1 MIYESDD
8 WRKSLLR
15 SARWLEKARV
25 KECSEGRI
33 YAKAER
39 EIFVSFY
46 TVRKLI
52 ETYKI
57 SESTKKIK
65 LHLPYY
71 PITSGKTVDYF
82 NRHNIM
88 ENYETTKVY
97 KELRD
102 MTFVANQVIHSY
114 VFEFATSEDGRIDG
128 VFVASD
134 KGRHQRLYYYSMTLM
149 LSIFRSVG
157 LDVVSEQHL
166 VRDPE
171 TEQWK
176 IR

>member
-1 MIYESDD
+1 MIYDSED
-8 WRKSLLR
+8 WKKPLLR
-15 SARWLEKARV
+15 TANWLEKTRI
-25 KECSEGRI
+25 KEYSAGRI

-65 LHLPYY
+65 LHLSYY
-71 PITSGKTVDYF
+71 PITSGKTVDYL
-82 NRHNIM
+82 NRHNIL
-88 ENYETTKVY
+88 ENYQTTKVQ

-102 MTFVANQVIHSY
+102 MNFVANQVIHSY
-114 VFEFATSEDGRIDG
+114 VFEFATSEEGRIDG

-134 KGRHQRLYYYSMTLM
+134 KARHQRLYYYSMTLM

-157 LDVVSEQHL
+157 LDVASEQHL
-166 VRDPE
+166 IRDSE
-171 TEQWK
+171 TGQWK